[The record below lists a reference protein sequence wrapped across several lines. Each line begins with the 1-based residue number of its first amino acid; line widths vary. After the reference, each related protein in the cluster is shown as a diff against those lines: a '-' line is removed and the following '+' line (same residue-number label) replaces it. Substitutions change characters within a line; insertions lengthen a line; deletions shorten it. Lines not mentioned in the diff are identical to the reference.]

1 MAASIRLARARDLD
15 AIEKIENDADRL
27 LINKL
32 KPDDWAA
39 APTGAARA
47 SEPGFILVAE
57 LDDGH
62 VAGFVH
68 VLEVDGI
75 CHLEQL
81 SVAPGDTRQG
91 WGRALVEAAKIQAQ
105 KRGYHRISLRTYAD
119 IPWNAPFYASAG
131 FVEAK
136 PTTQFHRTL
145 VGIERELGLDRYGRR
160 MQMVAQVE
168 APGLEDVRF
177 TERFG
182 SARPVEK
189 VHRNGAV
196 GLAIPGK
203 RQIA

>member
-1 MAASIRLARARDLD
+1 MAASVRLARSRDFD

-39 APTGAARA
+39 APTGSARA
-47 SEPGFILVAE
+47 SEPGFILVVE

-62 VAGFVH
+62 VAGFVQ

-81 SVAPGDTRQG
+81 SVAPEDARKG
-91 WGRALVEAAKIQAQ
+91 WGRALVEAAKVQAQ

-131 FVEAK
+131 FVEEEPA
-136 PTTQFHRTL
+136 TQFHRSL
-145 VGIERELGLDRYGRR
+145 VTIEAELGLDRYGRR
-160 MQMVAQVE
+160 VQMVAQAK
-168 APGLEDVRF
+168 APG
-177 TERFG
+177 
-182 SARPVEK
+182 P
-189 VHRNGAV
+189 
-196 GLAIPGK
+196 
-203 RQIA
+203 